1 MEQQP
6 NMEEVI
12 KELQEKLNS
21 DSKVIQVLASIIK
34 QQLMYGG
41 SLADKINFTLYE
53 AKKNSNKS

>member
-1 MEQQP
+1 
-6 NMEEVI
+6 MEEVI